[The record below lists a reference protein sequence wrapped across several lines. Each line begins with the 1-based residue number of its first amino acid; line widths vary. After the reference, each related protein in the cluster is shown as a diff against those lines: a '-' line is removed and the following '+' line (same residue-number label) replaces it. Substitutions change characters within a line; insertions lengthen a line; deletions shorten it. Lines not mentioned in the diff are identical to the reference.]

1 MKKDNMP
8 QYIAIEGPIGV
19 GKTSLARKIALEFG
33 HDLCLEDPDD
43 NPFLQSFYENSQKY
57 AFATQIHFVMQRSQQ
72 INTYFSDD
80 LIERKIVSDFI
91 FQKEDLFAELNLSFD
106 ELKIFKEVKSKFYDS
121 YPKPDLLIYLQAS
134 PRRVYERVKKR
145 GRAYEEQISLEYLE
159 KICEKYSEFFFNY
172 SESPLLVL
180 NVDDVDFVTSQ
191 IDYEKVRDC
200 LQRDIV
206 GKEFVNLSPS
216 FF

>member
-1 MKKDNMP
+1 MNIERGAMKKDNMP

-106 ELKIFKEVKSKFYDS
+106 ELI
-121 YPKPDLLIYLQAS
+121 
-134 PRRVYERVKKR
+134 
-145 GRAYEEQISLEYLE
+145 
-159 KICEKYSEFFFNY
+159 
-172 SESPLLVL
+172 
-180 NVDDVDFVTSQ
+180 
-191 IDYEKVRDC
+191 
-200 LQRDIV
+200 
-206 GKEFVNLSPS
+206 PS
-216 FF
+216 